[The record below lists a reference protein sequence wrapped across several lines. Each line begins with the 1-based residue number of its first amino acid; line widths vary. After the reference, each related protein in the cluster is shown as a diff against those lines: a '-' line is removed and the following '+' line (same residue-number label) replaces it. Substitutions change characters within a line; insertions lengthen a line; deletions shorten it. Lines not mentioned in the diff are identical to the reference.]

1 MKQKAKRYYGVLE
14 SQFHKYFV
22 EAERRQG
29 ITGEILL
36 QILESRL
43 DNVVYRLG
51 FANSRKEARQ
61 LVTHNHF
68 TVNGKKVNI
77 PSYLLKAGDVVAVKS
92 KSLDSEKIKSV
103 LEANSARPV
112 PAWLERDANTN
123 SGKVVNLPSREDID
137 TPVEESLIVEL
148 YSK

>member
-1 MKQKAKRYYGVLE
+1 MKQKAKRFYGVLE
-14 SQFHKYFV
+14 NQFHLYFL

-29 ITGEILL
+29 VTGDNLL
-36 QILESRL
+36 QLLESRL

-51 FANSRKEARQ
+51 FASSRKEARQ
-61 LVTHNHF
+61 LVLHNHY

-77 PSYLLKAGDVVAVKS
+77 PSYLVKAGDVIAVKT
-92 KSLDSEKIKSV
+92 KSADSEKIKSV

-112 PAWLERDANTN
+112 PAWLDKDLEAKT
-123 SGKVVNLPSREDID
+123 GKVVNLPAREDID